1 MSEPK
6 KLKRVVIKEELVALT
21 DDYIAALALCQFL
34 YWSERRNDFDK
45 FILEEKQR
53 QPDLN
58 ADLTHGWI
66 YKSIDELYDELMLKP
81 LSPSTLRRRVETL
94 VERGWIDR
102 RRNPQF
108 KWDKTWQYRPNIF
121 KIQHD
126 LLELGYSLEGYPLQF
141 DKCILQGE
149 TSNVQGETSNVQGE
163 IALPE
168 ITSEI
173 TTKKEE
179 LSKPEKPD
187 PPLDPLENALEQAL
201 NSPDDTPIERIRRT
215 IAMALEIELP
225 LTDYQLKPYNHF
237 TDAVVEW
244 FNRDNGKRRKPLSHD
259 QASEVV
265 QAIEWCVTEA
275 TRNGSV
281 GYPWNGSSVTAPMVN
296 QVVTALS
303 TRPWQGR
310 QSMDDLP
317 NAAEDPAYLAWLSK
331 QKGEANVSRP

>member
-1 MSEPK
+1 MSKPK
-6 KLKRVVIKEELVALT
+6 KLKRVIIKEELVALT

-66 YKSIDELYDELMLKP
+66 YKSIDELYNELMLKP

-94 VERGWIDR
+94 VERGWVDR

-149 TSNVQGETSNVQGE
+149 KSNIQGETSSIQGEKSDLHGE

-168 ITSEI
+168 ITTEI
-173 TTKKEE
+173 IKDNNNKEKPKKSVVKSSLSTPNLQTQAAYGALVAAGIEE
-179 LSKPEKPD
+179 LAASRLAAKVDPVRVRQVCVTADLKDGIEDKP
-187 PPLDPLENALEQAL
+187 AWIVAAL
-201 NSPDDTPIERIRRT
+201 NNGWNVSLPKDDTKPRT
-215 IAMALEIELP
+215 EQDRAL
-225 LTDYQLKPYNHF
+225 
-237 TDAVVEW
+237 
-244 FNRDNGKRRKPLSHD
+244 
-259 QASEVV
+259 
-265 QAIEWCVTEA
+265 
-275 TRNGSV
+275 
-281 GYPWNGSSVTAPMVN
+281 
-296 QVVTALS
+296 
-303 TRPWQGR
+303 
-310 QSMDDLP
+310 
-317 NAAEDPAYLAWLSK
+317 AAGEYRVKDPRTGGWKTLA
-331 QKGEANVSRP
+331 EMRVA